1 MPTGAISKE
10 CWTVLKSGYCHSDRT
25 EADSRV
31 NVNDLVEQL
40 HSVTVLGAGSWGT
53 ALAVTMAHT
62 GHDVTLWVRNP
73 DFAKLIDRERRN
85 RKYLPNIT
93 FPNAVR
99 VTSSLETAATSARVW
114 VFATPT
120 QAMRSVAEG
129 VAAFVSSET
138 LAVSVSK
145 GIENHSLLTTT
156 GILSEA
162 LPELRQGATGVL
174 YGPSHAEEVAVG
186 VPTAVVAASADEGI
200 AKTIQSVFSA
210 PTLRVYINLDV
221 VGVQI
226 AGSVKN
232 IMAIAAG
239 ISDGVGYGDNTKAG
253 IVTRGIAEIS
263 RLGLAMGANETTFAG
278 LAGIGDL
285 VVTCMS
291 KHSRNRYL
299 GEQIGKGRSLA
310 EIESDMQMIAEGVR
324 TTQSVR
330 ELASTLSVEMPI
342 TEAVYK
348 ILFEDLKPEE
358 AVYELMTRS
367 TKFERSRIE

>member
-1 MPTGAISKE
+1 
-10 CWTVLKSGYCHSDRT
+10 
-25 EADSRV
+25 V
-31 NVNDLVEQL
+31 NESLDQL

-62 GHDVTLWVRNP
+62 GHDVTLWARNP
-73 DFAKLIDRERRN
+73 DFARLIDRERRN
-85 RKYLPNIT
+85 RRYLPNIT

-99 VTSSLETAATSARVW
+99 VTSSLEEAAVGSRVW

-120 QAMRSVAEG
+120 QAMRGVAEK
-129 VAAFVSSET
+129 VARFATRET
-138 LAVSVSK
+138 IAVSVSK
-145 GIENHSLLTTT
+145 GIENGTLLTTT
-156 GILSEA
+156 GILSEV
-162 LPELRQGATGVL
+162 LVGLNEGSTGVL
-174 YGPSHAEEVAVG
+174 YGPSHAEEVAIG
-186 VPTAVVAASADEGI
+186 VPTAVVAASTSEPVAR
-200 AKTIQSVFSA
+200 TIQSVFSA

-221 VGVQI
+221 VGVEI

-239 ISDGVGYGDNTKAG
+239 ISDGVGHGDNTKAG

-263 RLGLAMGANETTFAG
+263 RLGLAMGAQDSTFAG

-310 EIESDMQMIAEGVR
+310 EIEADMQMVAEGVR
-324 TTQSVR
+324 TTQSVM
-330 ELASTLSVEMPI
+330 ELANRLSVEMPI
-342 TEAVYK
+342 TEAVHK
-348 ILFEDLKPEE
+348 ILFDNMKPEE

-367 TKFERSRIE
+367 AKFEST

>member
-1 MPTGAISKE
+1 MN
-10 CWTVLKSGYCHSDRT
+10 
-25 EADSRV
+25 DSV
-31 NVNDLVEQL
+31 DQL

-62 GHDVTLWVRNP
+62 GHDVMLWARSP
-73 DFAKLIDRERRN
+73 DFARLIDRERRN
-85 RKYLPNIT
+85 QKYLPNIT

-99 VTSSLETAATSARVW
+99 VTSSLEAASKSSTIW

-129 VAAFVSSET
+129 VAPFVGPDT
-138 LAVSVSK
+138 IAVSVSK
-145 GIENHSLLTTT
+145 GIENQTLLTTT
-156 GILSEA
+156 GILSDV
-162 LPELRQGATGVL
+162 LPGLTEGSTGVL

-186 VPTAVVAASADEGI
+186 VPTAAVAASTSEEI
-200 AKTIQSVFSA
+200 AKTIQSVFCA
-210 PTLRVYINLDV
+210 PTFRVYINLDV

-253 IVTRGIAEIS
+253 IVTRGIAEIT
-263 RLGLAMGANETTFAG
+263 RLGLAMGARESTFAG

-310 EIESDMQMIAEGVR
+310 DIESDMEMIAEGVR
-324 TTQSVR
+324 TTQSVM
-330 ELASTLSVEMPI
+330 ELASRFSVEMPI

-348 ILFEDLKPEE
+348 ILFEDMKPEK

-367 TKFERSRIE
+367 TKFESSRIE